1 MKNSLM
7 AFLVLSFVLSAS
19 AISAQELATAGSI
32 AGTVVDQNGAAIPG
46 AKITVNGPTVER
58 TAVVNDQGRF
68 EITGLLPGNY
78 KVAGEQSGFKK
89 TIVSDVTVFVGKAA
103 NVQVKLEPG
112 EVTAEVNV
120 TSVESIDQATTAIS
134 SNLNDQLYK
143 NVPVARGVSS
153 LFTLA
158 PGTTTGVGGVNDRD
172 NPSISGGTALD
183 NLYVADGVN
192 ITNTAF
198 GGIGTFSRS
207 YGSLGTGI
215 ILSLVK
221 EVQVKT
227 AGFEPQY
234 GQSEGGIVNIITQ
247 SGSNQFHGA
256 IYGYGQ
262 PHQFEATRRQ
272 QDDFAVNK
280 LGETVHQEHYDFGA
294 DLGGYVPGLRD
305 KLFFFGS
312 FNPSFN
318 RDLVQG
324 AKRNATDI
332 AAGTGL
338 DSGLFTQLGT
348 HVNRT
353 RTMNYAFKTDYNISA
368 KHQVAFSIFGDPSS
382 TNIGS
387 FRTLNIDNT
396 TAQSKLGF
404 GTRNISGRYTGN
416 FGSDS
421 NPLTLSASL
430 SQNKNH
436 FTESGFADFNQIVD
450 RTQPS
455 RGNFTAIGLGFFE
468 PTNGKTNRLALDATK
483 QARLLG
489 QHTLGVGYTYQRG
502 FYSGVRDRSG
512 PKFSVPATNADGTLT
527 IDPQA
532 AGQPLNAAFSLRTA
546 GSSCTLCPIL
556 TIPGVGDQR
565 VFLRQ
570 DRGEFGVPA
579 FDTTSMY
586 HAAYGQ
592 DTWRLSKYIT
602 ALLGLRWEQ
611 ERITGAILPQSG
623 GRNTYTFTD
632 AWSPRL
638 GVTVDPFG
646 KGKTKA
652 FYNFGRFFE
661 FLPLDAA
668 ERSLSSEKDFT
679 GGRFAPAFFVDASG
693 NRRAT
698 INQFGTV
705 IPVIDAAHFLSSAAG
720 GTGGPP
726 AVSAQDLNEFILP
739 GTKLGFAD
747 EHTFGIEQQLKGNWV
762 LSVRYIR
769 RRLKRII
776 EDAAILSPEAAN
788 AGIGQVY
795 FIGNINKSLDAGTNL
810 QPFLFTPVFNP
821 AGTLI
826 LNTPAGCLSTPS
838 GVPGIG
844 PQPTFFTAPTDPFGN
859 SIAPGGVCF
868 SGVGIDA
875 NGNSIVRPDG
885 KPDGFPDPEH
895 LYRAVEVELN
905 KRFSEGWQLFSNFR
919 FARLTG
925 NYEGHLRNDNGQTD
939 PGISSLFDFTGGDFN
954 LLGSQFSVGP
964 LNTERRFVSNIFG
977 SYLFSKDRG
986 IFGWGQALHG
996 LTTGINLHM
1005 ESGLPE
1011 SEFFA
1016 HPVYLNAGEI
1026 PVGGRGKLGRSSF
1039 YTGVDLHGDYS
1050 YKVTE
1055 NVRLK
1060 FIADWFNVT
1069 NDRRVFIINQF
1080 RESTAGQLNPDFGQ
1094 PRLFHL
1100 PTSLRLGAR
1109 LEF

>member
-1 MKNSLM
+1 MKNILRV
-7 AFLVLSFVLSAS
+7 FLVLTLFLSSTAV
-19 AISAQELATAGSI
+19 IAQEISTTGSI
-32 AGTVVDQNGAAIPG
+32 GGTVTDQTGAVIPG
-46 AKITVNGPTVER
+46 AKVTVTGPTGER
-58 TAVVNDQGRF
+58 TTTSNDRGLF
-68 EITGLLPGNY
+68 EVSGLVPGNY
-78 KVAGEQSGFKK
+78 KVTAEQSGFKK
-89 TIVSDVTVFVGKAA
+89 TIVSDVVVFVGKTA
-103 NVQVKLEPG
+103 NVQVGLEPG
-112 EVTAEVNV
+112 EIAAVVNV
-120 TSVESIDQATTAIS
+120 TSTLNIDSASTAIS
-134 SNLNDQLYK
+134 SNMNDQLYQ

-158 PGTTTGVGGVNDRD
+158 PGTTTGVGGASDRD

-234 GQSEGGIVNIITQ
+234 GQSEGGIVNIITR
-247 SGSNQFHGA
+247 SGSSEFHGA
-256 IYGYGQ
+256 VYGYAQ
-262 PHQFEATRRQ
+262 PHQFEGTRRQ

-280 LGETVHQEHYDFGA
+280 TGEVLHQEHYDFGA

-305 KLFFFGS
+305 KLFFFTS
-312 FNPSFN
+312 FNPSIN

-324 AKRNATDI
+324 AKRNARDI
-332 AAGTGL
+332 AAGTGS

-348 HVNRT
+348 HVDRT
-353 RTMNYAFKTDYNISA
+353 RTTNYAFKADYNVA
-368 KHQVAFSIFGDPSS
+368 AHHQVAFSIFGDPSS
-382 TNIGS
+382 TNVSS
-387 FRTLNIDNT
+387 FRTLNIINT

-404 GTRNISGRYTGN
+404 GTRNISGRYTGI
-416 FGSDS
+416 FGGT
-421 NPLTLSASL
+421 NPLTFSASV

-436 FTESGFADFNQIVD
+436 FTETGFADFNQIVD

-483 QARLLG
+483 PVRLLG
-489 QHTLGVGYTYQRG
+489 THNLGVGYTYQKG

-512 PKFSVPATNADGTLT
+512 PKFTVPATNADGTLH

-532 AGQPLNAAFSLRTA
+532 AGQPLNAAFSLRVA

-556 TIPGVGDQR
+556 TIPGVGDRR

-579 FDTTSMY
+579 FDTTSFY

-592 DTWRLSKYIT
+592 DTWRLNRYVT

-623 GRNTYTFTD
+623 RRNTYTFTD
-632 AWSPRL
+632 AWAPRL
-638 GVTVDPFG
+638 GVTADPFG

-679 GGRFAPAFFVDASG
+679 GGRFAPAFVIDGSG

-698 INQFGTV
+698 LNQFGTV
-705 IPVIDAAHFLSSAAG
+705 IPIIDAAHFVSSAAG
-720 GTGGPP
+720 GSGGPP
-726 AVSAQDLNEFILP
+726 TVSAQDENEFILP
-739 GTKLGFAD
+739 GTKLGYAD

-769 RRLKRII
+769 RRLGRII
-776 EDAAILSPEAAN
+776 EDAATLSPEAAN
-788 AGIGQVY
+788 AGIGQIY
-795 FIGNINKSLDAGTNL
+795 FIGNIRKSLDAGVNL
-810 QPFLFTPVFNP
+810 QPFLFSPVFDPTGNF
-821 AGTLI
+821 I
-826 LNTPAGCLSTPS
+826 LNTPAGCLSSPS

-844 PQPTFFTAPTDPFGN
+844 PQPIFFNAPTDPFGN

-875 NGNSIVRPDG
+875 NGNSIVASDG

-895 LYRAVEVELN
+895 LYKALEVELN
-905 KRFSEGWQLFSNFR
+905 KRFSDGWQLFSNFR
-919 FARLTG
+919 FARLRG
-925 NYEGHLRNDNGQTD
+925 NFEGHLRNDNGQTD
-939 PGISSLFDFTGGDFN
+939 PGISSLFDFTEGDFN
-954 LLGSQFSVGP
+954 LLGSQFAVGP

-977 SYLFSKDRG
+977 SYLFSKERRM
-986 IFGWGQALHG
+986 FGLGHALNG
-996 LTTGINLHM
+996 FNSGINIHM
-1005 ESGLPE
+1005 ESGLPQ

-1039 YTGVDLHGDYS
+1039 YTRVDLHGDFS
-1050 YKVTE
+1050 HKITEKVS
-1055 NVRLK
+1055 VK
-1060 FIADWFNVT
+1060 FIADWFSVT

-1094 PRLFHL
+1094 PRVFHV

>member
-1 MKNSLM
+1 MKNILM
-7 AFLVLSFVLSAS
+7 AFLVMSLVLSAT
-19 AISAQELATAGSI
+19 AIFAQEVTTTGSI
-32 AGTVVDQNGAAIPG
+32 AGTVVDQNGAAVPG
-46 AKITVNGPTVER
+46 AKITVIGPTGER
-58 TAVVNDQGRF
+58 TSVANDQGRF
-68 EITGLLPGNY
+68 EISGLLPGNY
-78 KVAGEQSGFKK
+78 KVTTEESGFKK
-89 TIVSDVTVFVGKAA
+89 TNVSDVVVFVGKTE
-103 NVQVKLEPG
+103 NVQIKLEPG
-112 EVTAEVNV
+112 EVAAEVNV
-120 TSVESIDQATTAIS
+120 TAGASIDQATTAIS
-134 SNLNDQLYK
+134 SNLNDQLYSS
-143 NVPVARGVSS
+143 VPVARGVSS

-158 PGTTTGVGGVNDRD
+158 PGTTTGVGGASDRD

-234 GQSEGGIVNIITQ
+234 GQSEGGIVNIITR
-247 SGSNQFHGA
+247 SGSNEFHGA
-256 IYGYGQ
+256 VYGYLQ
-262 PHQFEATRRQ
+262 PHQLETTRRQ

-280 LGETVHQEHYDFGA
+280 LGEVLHQEHYDFGA
-294 DLGGYVPGLRD
+294 DLGGYVPGLRN

-324 AKRNATDI
+324 AERNAMDL
-332 AAGTGL
+332 ASGSGR
-338 DSGLFTQLGT
+338 DSGLFTLLGT

-353 RTMNYAFKTDYNISA
+353 RTTNYAFKTDYNISA

-382 TNIGS
+382 TNVSS
-387 FRTLNIDNT
+387 FRTLNIDNA
-396 TAQSKLGF
+396 TAESKLGF
-404 GTRNISGRYTGN
+404 GTRNMSGRYTGN
-416 FGSDS
+416 FGGS
-421 NPLTLSASL
+421 NPLTISASV

-436 FTESGFADFNQIVD
+436 FDETGFANFNQIIN

-468 PTNGKTNRLALDATK
+468 PTQGKTSRLALDATK
-483 QARLLG
+483 LVTLKG
-489 QHTLGVGYTYQRG
+489 THTLSVGYTYQRG
-502 FYSGVRDRSG
+502 SYSGVRDRSG
-512 PKFSVPATNADGTLT
+512 PKFTVPATNADGTLA

-546 GSSCTLCPIL
+546 GSSCILCPFL
-556 TIPGVGDQR
+556 TIPGVGDRR

-570 DRGEFGVPA
+570 DRGEFGAPV
-579 FDTTSMY
+579 FDTSSRY

-592 DTWRLSKYIT
+592 DTWRVNKYVT

-611 ERITGAILPQSG
+611 EGITGAILPQSG
-623 GRNTYTFTD
+623 RRNHYTFTD
-632 AWSPRL
+632 AWAPRI
-638 GVTVDPFG
+638 GVTVDPLG
-646 KGKTKA
+646 KGRTKA

-679 GGRFAPAFFVDASG
+679 GGRFAPDFFIDASG
-693 NRRAT
+693 RRRA
-698 INQFGTV
+698 ILNQFGTV
-705 IPVIDAAHFLSSAAG
+705 TPIIDAAHFVSSAIG

-726 AVSAQDLNEFILP
+726 TVSAQDENEFILG
-739 GTKLGFAD
+739 GTKLGYAD
-747 EHTFGIEQQLKGNWV
+747 EHTFGVEQQLKGNWV
-762 LSVRYIR
+762 LSARYIHR
-769 RRLKRII
+769 KLGRII

-795 FIGNINKSLDAGTNL
+795 FIGNIKKSLDAGVNL
-810 QPFLFTPVFNP
+810 QPFLFTPQFDPTGNFV
-821 AGTLI
+821 
-826 LNTPAGCLSTPS
+826 LNTPAGCLTTPS
-838 GVPGIG
+838 GVAGIG
-844 PQPTFFTAPTDPFGN
+844 PQPVFFNAPTDPFGN

-875 NGNSIVRPDG
+875 NGNSIVTPDG
-885 KPDGFPDPEH
+885 QADGFPDPVH
-895 LYRAVEVELN
+895 IYKAVEIELN
-905 KRFSEGWQLFSNFR
+905 RRFADGWQLFSNFR
-919 FARLTG
+919 FARLRG
-925 NYEGHLRNDNGQTD
+925 NFEGHLRNDNGQTD
-939 PGISSLFDFTGGDFN
+939 PGISSLFDFTEGNFN
-954 LLGSQFSVGP
+954 LLGTQFAVGP

-977 SYLFSKDRG
+977 SYLFSKERHM
-986 IFGWGQALHG
+986 FGLGHALHG
-996 LTTGINLHM
+996 FNSGINLHM
-1005 ESGLPE
+1005 ESGLPQ

-1039 YTGVDLHGDYS
+1039 YTRVDLHGDYA
-1050 YKVTE
+1050 YKITE
-1055 NVRLK
+1055 KVSLK
-1060 FIADWFNVT
+1060 FVADWFNIT

-1094 PRLFHL
+1094 PRTFHA

>member
-1 MKNSLM
+1 MKNILM
-7 AFLVLSFVLSAS
+7 AFLLLSFVLSAT
-19 AISAQELATAGSI
+19 AICAQEISTTGSI
-32 AGTVVDQNGAAIPG
+32 TGTVLDQNDAAIPG
-46 AKITVNGPTVER
+46 AKVTVIGPTGER
-58 TAVVNDQGRF
+58 TAVTNDQGRF
-68 EITGLLPGNY
+68 EVTGLLPGNY
-78 KVAGEQSGFKK
+78 KISGEKSGFKK
-89 TIVSDVTVFVGKAA
+89 TNVSDVVVFVGKAA
-103 NVQVKLEPG
+103 NVLVKLEPG
-112 EVTAEVNV
+112 EVVAEVNV
-120 TSVESIDQATTAIS
+120 TAVEGIDQASTAIS
-134 SNLNDQLYK
+134 SNLNDQLYQ
-143 NVPVARGVSS
+143 NVPIARGVSS

-172 NPSISGGTALD
+172 NPSVSGGTALD

-234 GQSEGGIVNIITQ
+234 GQSEGGIVNIITR
-247 SGSNQFHGA
+247 SGSNEYHGA
-256 IYGYGQ
+256 IYGYAQ

-272 QDDFAVNK
+272 QDDSAVNK
-280 LGETVHQEHYDFGA
+280 LGDLLHQEHYDFGA

-305 KLFFFGS
+305 KLFFFTS
-312 FNPSFN
+312 FNPSYN

-324 AKRNATDI
+324 AKRNAKDI
-332 AAGTGL
+332 AAGTGM
-338 DSGLFTQLGT
+338 DSGLFRQLGT

-353 RTMNYAFKTDYNISA
+353 RTNNYAFKADYNISSQ
-368 KHQVAFSIFGDPSS
+368 HQVAFSIFGDPSE
-382 TNIGS
+382 TNVSS
-387 FRTLNIDNT
+387 FRTQNIDNT
-396 TAQSKLGF
+396 TAQSKLSF
-404 GTRNISGRYTGN
+404 GTRNMSGRYTGN
-416 FGSDS
+416 FGNA
-421 NPLTLSASL
+421 NPLTISASV

-436 FTESGFADFNQIVD
+436 FDESGFADFNQIID
-450 RTQPS
+450 RTQPT

-468 PTNGKTNRLALDATK
+468 PTQGKTSRLALDATK
-483 QARLLG
+483 QVHLFG
-489 QHTLGVGYTYQRG
+489 THTLGVGYTYQRG
-502 FYSGVRDRSG
+502 LYSGVRDRSG
-512 PKFSVPATNADGTLT
+512 PKFTVPATNADGTLK
-527 IDPQA
+527 IDPRA
-532 AGQPLNAAFSLRTA
+532 VGQPLNAAFSLRPA
-546 GSSCTLCPIL
+546 ASSCTLCPL
-556 TIPGVGDQR
+556 LNVPGVGDER

-579 FDTTSMY
+579 FDTASRY
-586 HAAYGQ
+586 HAAYGE
-592 DTWRLSKYIT
+592 DTWRVSKYIT

-623 GRNTYTFTD
+623 KRNTYTFTD
-632 AWSPRL
+632 AWAPRL

-679 GGRFAPAFFVDASG
+679 GGRFAPAFFIDASG

-705 IPVIDAAHFLSSAAG
+705 IPIIDAAHFVSSAAG
-720 GTGGPP
+720 GSGGPP
-726 AVSAQDLNEFILP
+726 TVSAQDENEFILP

-747 EHTFGIEQQLKGNWV
+747 EHTFGVEQQLKGNWV
-762 LSVRYIR
+762 LSVRYIDR
-769 RRLKRII
+769 SLKRII

-795 FIGNINKSLDAGTNL
+795 FIGNIRKNLDAGINL
-810 QPFLFTPVFNP
+810 QPFLFTPVFDP
-821 AGTLI
+821 TGAFI
-826 LNTPAGCLSTPS
+826 LNTPAGCLTSPS
-838 GVPGIG
+838 GVTGIG
-844 PQPTFFTAPTDPFGN
+844 PQPVFFNAPTDPFGN
-859 SIAPGGVCF
+859 AIAPGGVCF

-875 NGNSIVRPDG
+875 NGNSIVQPDG
-885 KPDGFPDPEH
+885 KADGFPDPVH
-895 LYRAVEVELN
+895 IYHAVEIELN
-905 KRFSEGWQLFSNFR
+905 KRFSDGWQLFSNFR

-954 LLGSQFSVGP
+954 LLGSQFAVGP

-977 SYLFSKDRG
+977 SYLFGKDRRM
-986 IFGWGQALHG
+986 FGLGPALHG
-996 LTTGINLHM
+996 LTTGINIHM
-1005 ESGLPE
+1005 ESGLPQ

-1039 YTGVDLHGDYS
+1039 YTRVDLHGDYS
-1050 YKVTE
+1050 YKITE
-1055 NVRLK
+1055 KVALK
-1060 FIADWFNVT
+1060 FVADWFNIT

-1094 PRLFHL
+1094 PRLFHT